1 MKNYFYWHWIEFRG
15 FMSKIHSGSFKKGQS
30 GNPKGRPKGV
40 LNNKTAASKEL
51 LKNLKFG
58 NIKKSLE
65 ILDAAIDR
73 DEPWAVEL
81 YIKELIPQSTL
92 LSIKIDTENPDRRQA
107 IIDAIYHGI
116 LSLKVLNIK
125 DACHLLEI
133 MEKLKND

>member
-1 MKNYFYWHWIEFRG
+1 MTKV
-15 FMSKIHSGSFKKGQS
+15 HSGSFKKGQS

-40 LNNKTAASKEL
+40 LNDKTAASKEL

-92 LSIKIDTENPDRRQA
+92 LSIKIDTENPDKRQA

-133 MEKLKND
+133 MEKLKNDTQT

>member
-1 MKNYFYWHWIEFRG
+1 
-15 FMSKIHSGSFKKGQS
+15 MSKIHSGSFKKGQS

-40 LNNKTAASKEL
+40 LNDKTAASKEL

-73 DEPWAVEL
+73 EEPWAVEL

-92 LSIKIDTENPDRRQA
+92 LSIKIDTENPDKRQA

-133 MEKLKND
+133 MEKLKNDTKTQTN